1 MNYRNRLKSTK
12 ICQGTYQG
20 RRYPRPRHSGSCS
33 IKIQASNL
41 SYNFSILHYIIIG
54 IRRHDRWN
62 NSCRKIVDNAAHQI
76 IYLHSTSNWSLI
88 YSFRIYIMAPSN
100 APISPNAKL
109 RIYGSLKSSI
119 TALHMHHPTTAIG
132 TAHAAF
138 IASVCLSNVPCAT
151 K

>member
-1 MNYRNRLKSTK
+1 MTV
-12 ICQGTYQG
+12 G
-20 RRYPRPRHSGSCS
+20 
-33 IKIQASNL
+33 
-41 SYNFSILHYIIIG
+41 IIPVEK
-54 IRRHDRWN
+54 N
-62 NSCRKIVDNAAHQI
+62 VDNAAHQI
-76 IYLHSTSNWSLI
+76 IYLHSTSQLVFLI
-88 YSFRIYIMAPSN
+88 YSCRIYIMAPSN
-100 APISPNAKL
+100 APTSPNAKL